1 MSGAVARNAVIN
13 IVGVVVPAL
22 VGIWALRALLHAL
35 GPAPM
40 GVFTLALGVLGL
52 SGILDLGISRGITRY
67 VASASGKGLHHDELA
82 PVIVRSIFLLISV
95 GVVAGSVLFGIAPL
109 ISKSMSRGASVYAS
123 DVVASFRWI
132 ALSVPFAL
140 VSSGLLGVLEGYQRF
155 FRLNAIKI
163 PVAILMLLAPAFV
176 AIYSHSLVAAISSMV
191 AVRILGFALAAYSVL
206 SSIPLWKI
214 SGKAAS
220 DFGGVLRFSGWL
232 SISNIIGPLLVYGD
246 RFYLAATVPAASIAY
261 YTVPFDTAF
270 RATTLPLAG
279 LNTVFPALS
288 HAGAQG
294 ISRRALVNFAS
305 HALMVFWLPPLVLA
319 ILCSREL
326 LSLWLG
332 GGFASVASQLFQV
345 LCAGVLLN
353 GAAHLP
359 LALLHAEGRSDVT
372 AKFHLLELPIYGA
385 SVVCLV
391 SRFGVL
397 GAAMAWSGRVALDFV
412 LLCIA
417 CTRLIPQVRQTLVRL
432 MVTSLFIVM
441 LVLLGGLYGSAA
453 FRLSAGAIVC
463 VLALFWLISKSS
475 SLRALIAR
483 Q

>member
-1 MSGAVARNAVIN
+1 MSRAVARNAVIN

-35 GPAPM
+35 GAAPM

-67 VASASGKGLHHDELA
+67 VASASGRGLHHDELA
-82 PVIVRSIFLLISV
+82 PVIVRSICLLMVV
-95 GVVAGSVLFGIAPL
+95 GVIAGSVLFGVAPL
-109 ISKSMSRGASVYAS
+109 ISKSMSRGDSIRAS
-123 DVVASFRWI
+123 DVVDSFRWI

-140 VSSGLLGVLEGYQRF
+140 ASSGLLGVLEGYQRF

-163 PVAILMLLAPAFV
+163 PVAVLMLLAPAFV
-176 AIYSHSLVAAISSMV
+176 AICSHSLVAAISSMV
-191 AVRILGFALAAYSVL
+191 VVRIFGFALATYSVL
-206 SSIPLWKI
+206 SSIPLWK
-214 SGKAAS
+214 GGRRAAP

-232 SISNIIGPLLVYGD
+232 SVSNIVGPLLVYGD

-288 HAGAQG
+288 HTGAQG
-294 ISRRALVNFAS
+294 GSRRALVDFAS
-305 HALMVFWLPPLVLA
+305 QALIAFWLPPLMLA
-319 ILCSREL
+319 ILCSHEL
-326 LSLWLG
+326 LSIWLG
-332 GGFASVASQLFQV
+332 SDFALAASQLFQV
-345 LCAGVLLN
+345 LCAGVFLN
-353 GAAHLP
+353 GASHLP

-372 AKFHLLELPIYGA
+372 AKFHLLELPIYA
-385 SVVCLV
+385 VSVICLV
-391 SRFGVL
+391 ARFGVL

-412 LLCIA
+412 LLCTA
-417 CTRLIPQVRQTLVRL
+417 CTRLLPQVRQTLIKL
-432 MVTSLFIVM
+432 MVASLITITW
-441 LVLLGGLYGSAA
+441 VLWAGVCGNVA
-453 FRLSAGAIVC
+453 FRLLTGAVVCLWVLVRLADKASA
-463 VLALFWLISKSS
+463 F
-475 SLRALIAR
+475 RALIAR